1 MVVSV
6 FEWTLE
12 SENPISSGEFRILLK
27 CHRTSPTTTTLM
39 YFTKRVVL
47 YTEREL
53 SLVPNR
59 VCSPRLRRG
68 LEVTK
73 KKALLKKINGNEKVG
88 ITLLQ
93 RKMTIKPPKIS
104 PKSRSW
110 HNGYGKLCNSNAFT
124 SRTVPQFVGKLANKV
139 SVLRAKRAT

>member
-1 MVVSV
+1 MKTQFPAGNIAKMSQ
-6 FEWTLE
+6 
-12 SENPISSGEFRILLK
+12 NQ
-27 CHRTSPTTTTLM
+27 PTTTTLM

-47 YTEREL
+47 YTERTEL

-73 KKALLKKINGNEKVG
+73 KKALLKKINGTEKVG
-88 ITLLQ
+88 TTLLLK
-93 RKMTIKPPKIS
+93 KMAIKPPKIS

-110 HNGYGKLCNSNAFT
+110 HNGYGKLCSSNAFT
-124 SRTVPQFVGKLANKV
+124 SRTVPEFVGKLPNKV